1 MIEFKL
7 TQEQVQALIQLMD
20 AGVRGTGIQAVGSA
34 AELLQIITNAAN
46 EENDG

>member
-1 MIEFKL
+1 MIELKL

-20 AGVRGTGIQAVGSA
+20 AGVRDTGIQAVGTA

-46 EENDG
+46 EGNDG

>member
-7 TQEQVQALIQLMD
+7 TQEQVQALIQLID
-20 AGVRGTGIQAVGSA
+20 AGVRGMGIQAVGSA